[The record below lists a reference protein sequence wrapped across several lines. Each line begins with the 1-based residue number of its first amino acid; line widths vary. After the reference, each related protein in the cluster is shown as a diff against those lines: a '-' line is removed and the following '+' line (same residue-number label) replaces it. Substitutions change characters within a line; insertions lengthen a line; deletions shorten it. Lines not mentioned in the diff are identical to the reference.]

1 MIIMKFGGTS
11 VSDAPAMQNVVSI
24 IKQYLDRKPVVVVS
38 AMAGVTNLL
47 EKSVQV
53 AAKQD
58 SKQIQSIVREIEEK
72 HIQVVELL
80 FKQTDYFNQL
90 KQAVHVEL
98 EKLGVLLD
106 ATKTIRIESE
116 DLSHAVLSIGELL
129 SSLLLSALLNS
140 NGLKA
145 NTVDAREIMITTNYN
160 KEIVPV
166 PGRIA
171 EEAEK
176 RIKSL
181 LSAGQVVVTQGFI
194 GATSEG
200 VPTTLGRNG
209 SDFSASLLGA
219 ALQVDEIQIWTD
231 VDGILTADPTI
242 IPSAKLLDKMTF
254 NEASE
259 LAYFGARVIYPAA
272 IQPALEKDIPV
283 RVLNSTNP
291 KSKGT
296 LILNKAPEK
305 EKRLIKSIAYKEN
318 ITLITIRSS
327 QLLLNTKLMGL
338 IFQRLAELNMRVYA
352 VSKSAIK
359 LTLTVESNGDFNGL
373 FNDIPNIDSVK
384 VEKDKTIVSVVGEN
398 MKGNQDIGWQIIRL
412 VNRAGIQIDLIS
424 QFSAQVSFMF
434 IINEADINTTVQL
447 LHDFSQTE
455 SEFSKL

>member
-38 AMAGVTNLL
+38 AMSGITNLL

-58 SKQIQSIVREIEEK
+58 SKKIQVIVQEIEEK
-72 HIQVVELL
+72 HIQVVERL
-80 FKQTDYFNQL
+80 FKQAECFNQL

-98 EKLGVLLD
+98 EKLRVLLD

-129 SSLLLSALLNS
+129 SSLLLSAILNC
-140 NGLKA
+140 NGVKA
-145 NTVDAREIMITTNYN
+145 SMVDAREIMITTNFK

-166 PGRIA
+166 PERIA
-171 EEAEK
+171 EKAK
-176 RIKSL
+176 KQIL
-181 LSAGQVVVTQGFI
+181 PLTTAGMVVVTQGFI

-242 IPSAKLLDKMTF
+242 IPSAKLLDTMTF

-359 LTLTVESNGDFNGL
+359 LTLTVESNGDFSDL
-373 FNDIPNIDSVK
+373 FKGIPHVDSVK
-384 VEKDKTIVSVVGEN
+384 IEKNKTIVSVVGEN
-398 MKGNQDIGWQIIRL
+398 MKGNQDISWQIIQL

-424 QFSAQVSFMF
+424 QFASQVSFMF
-434 IINEADINTTVQL
+434 IINEGDINETIYL
-447 LHDFSQTE
+447 LHDFSQKE
-455 SEFSKL
+455 GKYLI

>member
-11 VSDAPAMQNVVSI
+11 ISDAPAMQNVVSI
-24 IKQYLDRKPVVVVS
+24 IKKNLDRKPVVVVS

-47 EKSVQV
+47 EKSVRL

-58 SKQIQSIVREIEEK
+58 SEQIRLNVKEIKEK
-72 HIQVVELL
+72 HLQVIEQL
-80 FKQTDYFNQL
+80 FKETEYFDILN
-90 KQAVHVEL
+90 QAVQVEL
-98 EKLGVLLD
+98 EKLRVLLD

-116 DLSHAVLSIGELL
+116 DLNHAVLSIGELL
-129 SSLLLSALLNS
+129 SSLLLSALLNC
-140 NGLKA
+140 NDVRA
-145 NTVDAREIMITTNYN
+145 NTVDAREIMITTNFN

-166 PGRIA
+166 SGRIA
-171 EEAEK
+171 DEVKKQILPMCAN
-176 RIKSL
+176 
-181 LSAGQVVVTQGFI
+181 GQVVVTQGFI

-219 ALQVDEIQIWTD
+219 ALKVEEIQIWTD
-231 VDGILTADPTI
+231 VDGILTADPSI
-242 IPSAKLLDKMTF
+242 IPTAKLLDTMTF

-291 KSKGT
+291 NSKGT
-296 LILNKAPEK
+296 LILNKAPEN

-338 IFQRLAELNMRVYA
+338 LFQRLAELNMRVYA

-359 LTLTVESNGDFNGL
+359 LTLTVESEGDFNDL
-373 FNDIPNIDSVK
+373 FKDIPHIDNVK
-384 VEKDKTIVSVVGEN
+384 VERNKTIVSLVGEN
-398 MKGNQDIGWQIIRL
+398 MKGNQDIGWQIIEL
-412 VNRAGIQIDLIS
+412 VNRVGIQIDLIS
-424 QFSAQVSFMF
+424 QFASQVSFMF
-434 IINEADINTTVQL
+434 IINEADISATVQL
-447 LHDFSQTE
+447 LHDFSQE
-455 SEFSKL
+455 E

>member
-38 AMAGVTNLL
+38 AMSGITNLL

-58 SKQIQSIVREIEEK
+58 SKKIQVIVQEIEEK
-72 HIQVVELL
+72 HIQVVERL
-80 FKQTDYFNQL
+80 FKQAECFNQL

-98 EKLGVLLD
+98 EKLRVLLD

-129 SSLLLSALLNS
+129 SSLLLSAILNC
-140 NGLKA
+140 NGVKA
-145 NTVDAREIMITTNYN
+145 SMVDAREIMITTNFK

-166 PGRIA
+166 SERIA
-171 EEAEK
+171 EEAK
-176 RIKSL
+176 KQIL
-181 LSAGQVVVTQGFI
+181 PLTTAGKVVVTQGFI

-242 IPSAKLLDKMTF
+242 IPSAKLLDTMTF

-296 LILNKAPEK
+296 IILNKMPEK

-359 LTLTVESNGDFNGL
+359 LTLTVESNGDFSDL
-373 FNDIPNIDSVK
+373 FKGIPHVDNVK
-384 VEKDKTIVSVVGEN
+384 IEKNKIIVSVVGEN
-398 MKGNQDIGWQIIRL
+398 MKGNQDISWQIIQL

-424 QFSAQVSFMF
+424 QFASQVSFMF
-434 IINEADINTTVQL
+434 IINEADINETIYL
-447 LHDFSQTE
+447 LHDFSQKE
-455 SEFSKL
+455 AGL